1 MNRLAEMSAFGDLLG
16 QLLESHQFTV
26 RSFGTLVKSSK
37 SSVNAIVL
45 GNRTPPLESLELW
58 CDTLN
63 LEGDKRQR
71 FLDLAALAH
80 LPAEIRPKFE
90 SWYEEHQQLKADY
103 ADLLNQVRRVAD
115 K

>member
-1 MNRLAEMSAFGDLLG
+1 MNRLADMSAFGDLFG
-16 QLLESHQFTV
+16 QLLEARQFTV

-45 GNRTPPLESLELW
+45 GNRTPPLEALEQW

-63 LEGDKRQR
+63 LRGDERQR
-71 FLDLAALAH
+71 FIDLAALAH
-80 LPAEIRPKFE
+80 LPTEVRPKFE
-90 SWYEEHQQLKADY
+90 SWYEEHQQLKSDY
-103 ADLLNQVRRVAD
+103 ADLLSQVRRVAD